1 MNDYNFITH
10 PYSLKKYSIY
20 SPKGNYILN
29 KFIQYAGLIYTQQ
42 KCNEIKLEL
51 QEKPEICYPQENP
64 DYCRDYRDNCFPEKE
79 IDWESRQQQ
88 YDLQNN
94 NKEFQDNIKFQDNI
108 EFQDDNEKLKYN
120 TNWCINVKNNIDN
133 IPMYCHPDEYYEDC
147 QNYLKW
153 CVPDG

>member
-20 SPKGNYILN
+20 SSKGNNILN
-29 KFIQYAGLIYTQQ
+29 KFIQYAGLIYTQK

-51 QEKPEICYPQENP
+51 QEKPEICHPQENP
-64 DYCRDYRDNCFPEKE
+64 DYCRDYRD
-79 IDWESRQQQ
+79 
-88 YDLQNN
+88 
-94 NKEFQDNIKFQDNI
+94 
-108 EFQDDNEKLKYN
+108 N

-147 QNYLKW
+147 QN
-153 CVPDG
+153 